1 MRLRYL
7 FVFVIGVHLSKIAH
21 LVSFALFKEYLV
33 FVGLGHLEQEFVK
46 NFEQVLNQV
55 SHFLLARLL
64 LLLDQFRVIGL
75 IEIFQVS
82 KYVAIDLDLA
92 FKLKLNFVH
101 NELLDTGA
109 F

>member
-1 MRLRYL
+1 MRLRFL
-7 FVFVIGVHLSKIAH
+7 FVCVIRVHLCKIAH

-33 FVGLGHLEQEFVK
+33 FVGLRHRKQVFVK
-46 NFEQVLNQV
+46 NEEQLFDQF

-64 LLLDQFRVIGL
+64 LILDQFRVIGL
-75 IEIFQVS
+75 VEIFQVC
-82 KYVAIDLDLA
+82 KDVALDLDLA

-101 NELLDTGA
+101 YELLDTGA